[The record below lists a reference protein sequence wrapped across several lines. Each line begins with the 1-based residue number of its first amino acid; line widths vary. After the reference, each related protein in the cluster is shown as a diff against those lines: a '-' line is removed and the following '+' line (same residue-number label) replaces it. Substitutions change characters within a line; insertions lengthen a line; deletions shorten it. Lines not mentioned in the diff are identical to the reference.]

1 MTFSVIVP
9 TYNRLSLLRRTLESL
24 FRQEFSD
31 YEIIVVDDGS
41 TDGTLEY
48 LKGLSEKKK
57 IQYVLQKNSGPA
69 IARNKGI
76 ALSSGS
82 LVAFTDDDCIVPA
95 DWLKRYHEKF
105 QQEDVGVVGGSSKT
119 GNLENPFAEVNDII
133 VNFLKAE
140 INKRPDN
147 EVPFLTTNNT
157 AYRKK
162 NLEKV
167 GGFDNRFR
175 FGAEERDLNYR
186 LRQSGDKLVF
196 DSSIII
202 EHFNNADFSKFLRQ
216 QFSQGK
222 GSFLFYRN
230 AQQMFG
236 KKPQMIPIG
245 VYVRLLL
252 YPFSVKTFLRALLL
266 SVLIILAQV
275 AVTAGYFTAAFSG
288 KKEITPPIPKASQ
301 T

>member
-1 MTFSVIVP
+1 MTFSVIIP

-24 FRQEFSD
+24 FQQEFSD

-41 TDGTLEY
+41 TDGTHEY
-48 LKGLSEKKK
+48 LQSLSNEKK
-57 IQYVLQKNSGPA
+57 IQYVRQKNSGPA

-82 LVAFTDDDCIVPA
+82 LVAFTDDDCIVPT
-95 DWLKRYHEKF
+95 DWLRRYLIKF
-105 QQEDVGVVGGSSKT
+105 QQEDVDAIGGSSRT
-119 GNLENPFAEVNDII
+119 GNVSNPFAEVNDII

-162 NLEKV
+162 SLEKV

-175 FGAEERDLNYR
+175 IGAEERDLNFR
-186 LRQSGDKLVF
+186 LRQAGEKLMF
-196 DSSIII
+196 DPSVIVD
-202 EHFNNADFSKFLRQ
+202 HYNDAGFSKFLRH
-216 QFSQGK
+216 QFNQGK

-230 AQQMFG
+230 ARQMFG
-236 KKPQMIPIG
+236 KKSQMIPIR
-245 VYVRLLL
+245 VYLCLLL
-252 YPFSVKTFLRALLL
+252 YPFSVKITSRAFLL
-266 SVLIILAQV
+266 SVLIVLAQA
-275 AVTAGYFTAAFSG
+275 AVTIGYFIAALSG
-288 KKEITPPIPKASQ
+288 RKDTTSSISPVS
-301 T
+301 